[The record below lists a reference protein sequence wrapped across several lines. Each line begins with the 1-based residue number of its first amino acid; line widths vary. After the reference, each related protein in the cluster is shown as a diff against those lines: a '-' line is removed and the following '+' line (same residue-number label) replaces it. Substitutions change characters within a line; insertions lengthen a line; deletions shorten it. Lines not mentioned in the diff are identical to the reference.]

1 MIPKF
6 RGVSISD
13 NNKGQWMYGNLII
26 DGDYAYIVNGVIESN
41 DQYIT
46 IAEWCPVAPITIGA
60 STGLFDV
67 NGKEIFEGD
76 VLTYLDDDNIPIYE
90 NAVVKIGQHTNVDT
104 IFERKPVYIGVYVE
118 VQKGTA
124 TFDVVRMYNDYEGR
138 LTIIGN
144 IYENPELVEME

>member
-1 MIPKF
+1 MQKF
-6 RGVSISD
+6 RVWHKELERLMSVQIMWLDEGEVSELELNDSLMNESIPVYRD
-13 NNKGQWMYGNLII
+13 
-26 DGDYAYIVNGVIESN
+26 DVILM
-41 DQYIT
+41 Q
-46 IAEWCPVAPITIGA
+46 

-76 VLTYLDDDNIPIYE
+76 VLTFLDDDNNPIYE
-90 NAVVKIGQHTNVDT
+90 NAVVKFGQHTNVDT

-144 IYENPELVEME
+144 IYENPELVEVLND

>member
-1 MIPKF
+1 MQKF
-6 RGVSISD
+6 RVWHKELERLMSVQIMWLDEGEISELELNDSLMNESIPVYRD
-13 NNKGQWMYGNLII
+13 
-26 DGDYAYIVNGVIESN
+26 DVILM
-41 DQYIT
+41 Q
-46 IAEWCPVAPITIGA
+46 

-76 VLTYLDDDNIPIYE
+76 IVTFLDDDNNPIYE
-90 NAVVKIGQHTNVDT
+90 NAVVKFGQHTNVDT
-104 IFERKPVYIGVYVE
+104 LFEREPVYIGVYVE

-144 IYENPELVEME
+144 IYESPELVEVLND

>member
-1 MIPKF
+1 MMQKF
-6 RGVSISD
+6 RVWHKELERLMSVQIMWLDEGEVSELELNDSLMNESIPVYRD
-13 NNKGQWMYGNLII
+13 
-26 DGDYAYIVNGVIESN
+26 DVILM
-41 DQYIT
+41 Q
-46 IAEWCPVAPITIGA
+46 

-76 VLTYLDDDNIPIYE
+76 VLTFLDDDNNPIYE
-90 NAVVKIGQHTNVDT
+90 NAVVKFGQHTNVDT

-144 IYENPELVEME
+144 IYENPELVEVLND

>member
-1 MIPKF
+1 MMQKF
-6 RGVSISD
+6 RVWHKELERLMSVQIMWLDEGEISELELNDSLMNESIPVYRD
-13 NNKGQWMYGNLII
+13 
-26 DGDYAYIVNGVIESN
+26 DVILM
-41 DQYIT
+41 Q
-46 IAEWCPVAPITIGA
+46 

-76 VLTYLDDDNIPIYE
+76 VLTFLDDDNNPIYE
-90 NAVVKIGQHTNVDT
+90 NAVVKFGQHTNVDT

-144 IYENPELVEME
+144 IYENPELVEVLND